1 MLCFNLWQ
9 RNNLPQCVRFC
20 CCCFVSTTKLSF
32 ECIMLVIS
40 LVFLP
45 LFTRICSPIEGIIKM
60 FFLKWEFSNCKS
72 FLIWGKFPIC
82 LWNFSCNYTE
92 NVCTN
97 LNKLDMLLFF
107 KTKFLSMN
115 RRKFIR
121 TCNKEYG
128 KIIRNWLWINE
139 R

>member
-1 MLCFNLWQ
+1 MTTKQPAAMCSFLLLLFCFNDQIIIWMHHA
-9 RNNLPQCVRFC
+9 RYFSC
-20 CCCFVSTTKLSF
+20 
-32 ECIMLVIS
+32 
-40 LVFLP
+40 FLP

-60 FFLKWEFSNCKS
+60 FFSKWEFSNCKS
-72 FLIWGKFPIC
+72 FLIWGEFPIW
-82 LWNFSCNYTE
+82 LWFFSCNYTE